1 MCLRV
6 FKTGAR
12 TTDQMW
18 IQFYSYYTQVMAS
31 DEESLGQSAYVR
43 CNSEHVNFPK
53 IFSGLLHFV

>member
-1 MCLRV
+1 
-6 FKTGAR
+6 
-12 TTDQMW
+12 MW